1 MALQKERS
9 SVTVD
14 PAAQGEALPREVR
27 TVAARDADET
37 LGLEQEFNSEA
48 AAPPTAK
55 ESRRL
60 NRKLYINLILLV
72 CVIDLMLFVSYSF
85 PRQ

>member
-1 MALQKERS
+1 MAMRKETS
-9 SVTVD
+9 SVTID
-14 PAAQGEALPREVR
+14 AAPQGEATPPEVR
-27 TVAARDADET
+27 AVAARDADET
-37 LGLEQEFNSEA
+37 LGLEEQFNSEA

-72 CVIDLMLFVSYSF
+72 CVINLMLFVSYSF